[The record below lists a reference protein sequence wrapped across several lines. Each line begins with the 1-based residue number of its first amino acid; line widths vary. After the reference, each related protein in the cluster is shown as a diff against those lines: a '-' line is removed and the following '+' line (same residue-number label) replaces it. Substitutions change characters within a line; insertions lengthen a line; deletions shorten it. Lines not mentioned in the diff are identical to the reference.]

1 MSFVWADFGI
11 EVNSSQTGESKAAC
25 PKCSHQRKKSKDKCL
40 SVNMTSELWKC
51 NHCQW
56 SGGLLHG
63 EKGQKKEVIAKII
76 PKPVKIGNILSI
88 IHQEYL
94 MNSRN
99 ISLEVISR
107 HKIFSEGQSIC
118 FPFYRAGVAVN
129 YKKRPEKRDDFG
141 KMRFGISGGE
151 ITWYGIDDLNGK
163 KGDPIIICEGEIDK
177 LSLDTI
183 SIYDSVSVPN
193 GSKSK
198 LDILDQIAHRLEDV
212 IICVDSDAA
221 GDELA
226 DELCRRIGKT
236 KCSRVHYPAD
246 CKDIN
251 ETMCKHGVEIASQCV
266 VAAKPYP
273 VEGVYDIE
281 DVEDEI
287 WSDYEH
293 GHNCGLPTNISK
305 ALDYHYRVLTG
316 HWTLITGVPSSG
328 KSQFLNTIVY
338 QMQKVHGWKIGICSP
353 ETQPCQLHYEELIQL
368 HIGKPF
374 NKPSKPGDPQQMPPE
389 DVADGIDWFKDN
401 FKMVLPRRGGEQKL
415 SIDAILE
422 EFAVLAK
429 RGFKGFVLDPYNEVS
444 IEGRVGQNDYE
455 YISVFLTKIR
465 RFCIEHDVHI
475 WVVAHPRKMEKRGD
489 GQYEICRPY
498 DIAGAHY
505 WWDKGECILSVWRE
519 MPTSK
524 TNEVNIH
531 IQKAKPKTV
540 GAQGMIS
547 LCYDIPSGR
556 YFDLD
561 EVRQRKT
568 QIKLLQGV

>member
-1 MSFVWADFGI
+1 MSLGIEAKRYTWGDFGI
-11 EVNSSQTGESKAAC
+11 EINSSAVGETATTC
-25 PKCSHQRKKSKDKCL
+25 PRCSPHRKKSRDKCL
-40 SVNMTSELWKC
+40 SVNTSKEQWKC
-51 NHCQW
+51 WHCKW
-56 SGGLLHG
+56 SGGLEYG
-63 EKGQKKEVIAKII
+63 EKGQSLPKVVKMPAKI
-76 PKPVKIGNILSI
+76 VKIGNSLSI
-88 IHQEYL
+88 KHQEYL
-94 MNSRN
+94 TNDRG
-99 ISLEVISR
+99 ISSEVICR

-118 FPFYRAGVAVN
+118 FPFFKHQIAVN
-129 YKKRPEKRDDFG
+129 YKKRPEKRGDFG
-141 KMRFGISGGE
+141 KMRFGVSGGE
-151 ITWYGIDDLNGK
+151 ITWYGIDDLIGGK
-163 KGDPIIICEGEIDK
+163 DKPIVICEGEIDK

-183 SIYDSVSVPN
+183 GGYDSVSVPN

-198 LDILDQIAHRLEDV
+198 LDILDQIKDRLKDV

-226 DELCRRIGKT
+226 NELVRRIGKSH
-236 KCSRVHYPAD
+236 CSKVSYPAD

-251 ETMCKHGVEIASQCV
+251 EVLVKHGPEIAKQV
-266 VAAKPYP
+266 INAAKPYP
-273 VEGVYDIE
+273 VEGIYDIE

-293 GHNCGLPTNISK
+293 GHNRGLPTNISK

-328 KSQFLNTIVY
+328 KSQFLNMIVY
-338 QMQKVHGWKIGICSP
+338 QMQKQHGWKIGICSP
-353 ETQPCQLHYEELIQL
+353 ETQPCHLHYEELIQL
-368 HIGKPF
+368 HAGKPF
-374 NKPSKPGDPQQMPPE
+374 NKPTKAGDPPQMPAE

-422 EFAVLAK
+422 EFGVLARK
-429 RGFKGFVLDPYNEVS
+429 GYKGFVLDPYNEVS
-444 IEGRVGQNDYE
+444 VDGRIGQNDYE

-475 WVVAHPRKMEKRGD
+475 WVVAHPKKMEKNAS

-505 WWDKGECILSVWRE
+505 WWDKGDCIISIWRE
-519 MPTSK
+519 LPTSK
-524 TNEVNIH
+524 TNEVDVH
-531 IQKAKPKTV
+531 IQKAKPKPV
-540 GAQGMIS
+540 GLQGLVR

-556 YFDLD
+556 YFDLQ
-561 EVRQRKT
+561 EAREK
-568 QIKLLQGV
+568 